1 MAEAKFDFIRYANCW
16 EDPEN
21 LLRSADLK
29 GKRVASVLSAGDN
42 TLALLTADPAQITA
56 FDVNPAQINLF
67 HLKRAGFIALGYDD
81 LLRLLGVTES
91 KKAYALFLT
100 LENVMDKTAF
110 AYFKEHK
117 EYFDKG
123 IINIGK
129 FEHYFQIFLNKIV
142 PLFSTK
148 KRFKTL
154 CSFEDIEKQAEFYS
168 KVIDNRR
175 FNAIFNAFF
184 GFRTMGKL
192 GRDKHFY
199 DYVDG
204 KEDSGKNIKKI
215 ADYGLTHVPT
225 YDNPYFNYIALN
237 RFPERALPMYLR
249 RENYGLIKSRLDR
262 IEVRRGDTSCLDGK
276 YGFFNLSDIF
286 EYMSAE
292 DFEKNVQRLCGLSE
306 NGARLAYYN
315 MQNTRYF
322 SDSRLTLQSELSETI
337 TKQNRAFFYRDYLV
351 YEFGEQNEQDS

>member
-1 MAEAKFDFIRYANCW
+1 MSEAKFDFIRYANCW

-21 LLRSADLK
+21 LIRSADIK
-29 GKRVASVLSAGDN
+29 NKRVASVLSAGDN

-67 HLKRAGFIALGYDD
+67 HLKRAGFKALGYDD
-81 LLRLLGVTES
+81 LLRLLGVTKS
-91 KKAYALFLT
+91 KKAYPLFLT

-129 FEHYFQIFLNKIV
+129 FERYFQIFLNRIV

-148 KRFKTL
+148 KRFQAL
-154 CSFEDIEKQAEFYS
+154 CSFKDIEKQAEYYS
-168 KVIDNRR
+168 NVIDNRR
-175 FNAIFNAFF
+175 YNAIFNAFF

-199 DYVDG
+199 DYVDD

-215 ADYGLTHVPT
+215 VDYGLTHVLS
-225 YDNPYFNYIALN
+225 YDNPYFSYIAMN
-237 RFPERALPMYLR
+237 RYPEKALPMYLR
-249 RENYGLIKSRLDR
+249 RENFELIKSRLDR
-262 IEVRRGDTSCLDGK
+262 IEVRCGDTGCLDGK
-276 YGFFNLSDIF
+276 YDFFNLSDIF
-286 EYMSAE
+286 EYMSGE
-292 DFEKNVQRLCGLSE
+292 EFESNVQRLCGLSE
-306 NGARLAYYN
+306 NGARIAYYN
-315 MQNTRYF
+315 MQNKRYL
-322 SDSRLTLQSELSETI
+322 SDERLTLQAELSKTI

-351 YEFGEQNEQDS
+351 YEFGEHNEQDN